1 MIKTNYILK
10 IIFILILVISLALP
24 SLQGLAT
31 TPREQQQVLQ
41 LELDRLMEELAQV
54 QAGYRRSEEKERAIR
69 SQIANILTRIRRL
82 DTQIHQGNLMV
93 RNLET
98 EIKDTQR
105 SIEETILK
113 ITNSRARLALV
124 LRAVNNNYQ
133 RPLIEIFLNGKTISD
148 FFNNL
153 TALEILNLEN
163 KRILEEIKDLRFVLE
178 EKKEAAEGEKEKT
191 QEEVA
196 AQRRQ
201 RDLAAAARAEQ
212 ERLAQMTRAEQQE
225 YLRKKAEIERR
236 AAEIRTRLFEL
247 VDIPDAPTFGE
258 ALELAQAVQI
268 QTGIRPAFL
277 LAIITQESALGRNV
291 GRCHLI
297 DFQTGESIH
306 VRTGA
311 RMQRG
316 MHPRRDIHH
325 FLNITQQLGR
335 DPRQTLISCPME
347 VGFGGAMGPA
357 QFIPST
363 WMNRLHILEPF
374 IQGTPDPWNIRHAF
388 LASALYLRDLGGLQ
402 NERNAALRYFA
413 GGNWN
418 NPRFAFYGNQVVQ
431 RTNCLQTFIDHNT
444 MTPTC
449 ERLVFIPR

>member
-10 IIFILILVISLALP
+10 IIFILILVINLALP

-69 SQIANILTRIRRL
+69 SQITNILTRIRRL

-163 KRILEEIKDLRFVLE
+163 KRILEEIKDLRFILE

-335 DPRQTLISCPME
+335 DPRQTLISCPMAF
-347 VGFGGAMGPA
+347 GFGGAMGPA